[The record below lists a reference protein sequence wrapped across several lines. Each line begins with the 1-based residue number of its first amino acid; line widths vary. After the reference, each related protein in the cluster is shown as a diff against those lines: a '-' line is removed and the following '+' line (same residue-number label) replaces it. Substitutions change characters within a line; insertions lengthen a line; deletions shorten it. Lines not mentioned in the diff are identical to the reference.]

1 MQYRMLKIKLKRA
14 VRDLFWFSG
23 VLALLLLLLN
33 VVINLYVGYMF
44 KKQIDDF
51 ERNSAGFYR
60 IEYRKPRI
68 NIFLNRIT
76 LKKFHLI
83 PKPEMNGKPG
93 HLNQPSSYIE
103 VELPLLKIKGISLY
117 KYIFFKTLNV
127 RRMVIKGAHFKIFKG
142 SEGKLVRES
151 VDILK
156 SNITL
161 PLNLRSVF
169 VKFCHFKNCSVS
181 TIGNRNQKEAI
192 GKFDLDFM
200 LTNSKLDFHVLRTGH
215 SILKPETLELTFN
228 KIRINLPDRFYSVTI
243 EEMGISAPLSKIW
256 MHLAALNPRYPK
268 YDFSRKLGY
277 RTDRKSLQIKWAHFH
292 GADVADLIEKSRFQA
307 EQLSIRGVYWE
318 FFRNKQVPRR
328 TGIRPKKFPQEYLR
342 NLKANIRVERVKISD
357 GFIVYEEQAE
367 IANKTAKIFFSKIKM
382 DLENITNIPHYLSK
396 RNDLPIRA
404 SSRFMGKTDFSLKMR
419 LSIQDRH
426 DRFSF
431 SGKMQSMNGSLINP
445 ILNNNAI
452 HLESGKINRLFFQ
465 ANGNRYEIRGR
476 MRMFYNELKISLLSK
491 RRSYKKEKLASFFI
505 NWIIQSN
512 NPKRRKPLRTGNMYY
527 QRKLSKSIFNLMWKS
542 FLSGVKSSIGLKKRK
557 K

>member
-1 MQYRMLKIKLKRA
+1 MLKNKLKKAARG
-14 VRDLFWFSG
+14 LLWFSG

-33 VVINLYVGYMF
+33 FVINLYVGHLF

-83 PKPEMNGKPG
+83 PKPDLNGKPG
-93 HLNQPSSYIE
+93 HFNQPSSYIE
-103 VELPLLKIKGISLY
+103 AELPLLKIEGISFF

-127 RRMVIKGAHFKIFKG
+127 RRIVIKGAHFKIFKS
-142 SEGKLVRES
+142 SEGGPVR
-151 VDILK
+151 K
-156 SNITL
+156 SGNIQKNIITL
-161 PLNLRSVF
+161 PLNLRSVLI
-169 VKFCHFKNCSVS
+169 KFCHFKNCSVS
-181 TIGNRNQKEAI
+181 YVGSRNQKEAI
-192 GKFDLDFM
+192 KKFDLDFM
-200 LTNSKLDFHVLRTGH
+200 LRNSKLDFHVLRTGH

-243 EEMGISAPLSKIW
+243 EEMGVSAPLSKIW

-268 YDFSRKLGY
+268 YSFSRKLGY
-277 RTDRKSLQIKWAHFH
+277 RTDRKSLKIKWAHFH
-292 GADVADLIEKSRFQA
+292 GADVADLIEKSCFQA
-307 EQLSIRGVYWE
+307 EQLSIRGVLWE

-328 TGIRPKKFPQEYLR
+328 TGIRPKKFPQRYLR
-342 NLKANIRVERVKISD
+342 DLKVNIRVEKVKISD
-357 GFIVYEEQAE
+357 GFIVYEERAE
-367 IANKTAKIFFSKIKM
+367 IADKTAKIFFSQVKM
-382 DLENITNIPHYLSK
+382 DLENITNIPHYLS
-396 RNDLPIRA
+396 RRDDLPIRA
-404 SSRFMGKTDFSLKMR
+404 SSRFMGKTDFRVKMR
-419 LSIQDRH
+419 LSILDRH

-431 SGKMQSMNGSLINP
+431 SGNMQSMNGSLINP

-476 MRMFYNELKISLLSK
+476 MRMFYNELKISLLS
-491 RRSYKKEKLASFFI
+491 RRKSYKKEKLVSFFI

-512 NPKRRKPLRTGNMYY
+512 NPRRRKPLRTGNMYY
-527 QRKLSKSIFNLMWKS
+527 QRKLPKSIFNLMWKS
-542 FLSGVKSSIGLKKRK
+542 FLAGVKSSIGLKKRK